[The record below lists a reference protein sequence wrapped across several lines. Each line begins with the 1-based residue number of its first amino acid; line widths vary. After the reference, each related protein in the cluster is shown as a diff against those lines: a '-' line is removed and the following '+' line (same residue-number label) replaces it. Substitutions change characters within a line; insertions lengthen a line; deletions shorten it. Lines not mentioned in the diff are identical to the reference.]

1 MLALV
6 VDTSAHPR
14 DAHPRAMCY
23 KCYDESISLTP
34 ELLSPQD
41 SVRSSYTDG
50 APPWTPTNKG
60 HGITSRPLKHDPKN
74 LTYSNTSIL
83 STFGIKESI
92 KANHLLAQ
100 LLAQAAGSRSGDGSK
115 KEAGVHAGSRLG
127 ETPLAWARC
136 SLAQKRD
143 WLAWARL
150 SGLATVFLQ
159 HPSTNSPKTT
169 HWYIHSSHII
179 TSTTGPRNNSQIT
192 WKK

>member
-1 MLALV
+1 MNHHMHISCSSHVKTHKSQLIH
-6 VDTSAHPR
+6 HPI
-14 DAHPRAMCY
+14 H
-23 KCYDESISLTP
+23 KGN
-34 ELLSPQD
+34 
-41 SVRSSYTDG
+41 SVHIF
-50 APPWTPTNKG
+50 KG
-60 HGITSRPLKHDPKN
+60 N
-74 LTYSNTSIL
+74 SNTSIL

-136 SLAQKRD
+136 SLAQKWVGRLRDLSHKTGLGESLSISLRRD